1 MPAPDCKRMLITRRP
16 CLVLTQRSSHLA
28 PPDCFSA
35 STMDIPGALPAAV
48 SVGALLRDFF
58 LDGTS

>member
-1 MPAPDCKRMLITRRP
+1 MHAHHTLTLPGADSAQLTPCTTR
-16 CLVLTQRSSHLA
+16 L
-28 PPDCFSA
+28 FSA
-35 STMDIPGALPAAV
+35 STMDIPGALPAAI

>member
-1 MPAPDCKRMLITRRP
+1 MLITRRP

-35 STMDIPGALPAAV
+35 STMDIPGALPAAI